1 MVWAQ
6 PLRKVLSRPAFQAKP
21 SLYAGVGGSGADILA
36 AARRAQPRS
45 RAERR
50 GAEGPA
56 APRAPG
62 PGRTRQRTTWG
73 RRAAGVAARLPAA
86 SVWVARRLGDAGTG
100 PRIGQRGTEKSWK
113 QKEGRSRGGRG
124 DGARHPACAGVRRAN
139 FQRVSPREGK
149 KKERCSMWQ
158 ATHEMLFSAVPY
170 ESLLLINNSKQQ
182 LL

>member
-56 APRAPG
+56 ALRVPG

-113 QKEGRSRGGRG
+113 QKEGRSRRGTRGRSTAPCVCR
-124 DGARHPACAGVRRAN
+124 GATCQLSASFSEGREKKGEVQHVAGNARDVI
-139 FQRVSPREGK
+139 QRSALRIASP
-149 KKERCSMWQ
+149 
-158 ATHEMLFSAVPY
+158 
-170 ESLLLINNSKQQ
+170 N
-182 LL
+182 